1 MPTDHEKFPFYPISI
16 SKGSNAPD
24 DATLVGSG
32 DFVVRWLDGTQQPR
46 GRRYRD
52 PEEISTCLV
61 LNNREHIDAAI
72 EGLTID
78 TYIPFELGHLPG
90 EGESGFSVDVV
101 PSTVTDDVF
110 AVANFAESTSN
121 PTNDQSGSTHDTER
135 PDTSAPTKHS
145 PNHTMTNARPVA
157 KSGAFHSLT

>member
-1 MPTDHEKFPFYPISI
+1 MPTDYEKFPFYPISI

-32 DFVVRWLDGTQQPR
+32 DFVVRWLDGTQHPR

-61 LNNREHIDAAI
+61 LTNRKHIDAAI
-72 EGLTID
+72 KGLTID
-78 TYIPFELGHLPG
+78 TYIPFELGHLPD
-90 EGESGFSVDVV
+90 EGESGFSVDVA

-110 AVANFAESTSN
+110 AVANFAESTSY
-121 PTNDQSGSTHDTER
+121 P
-135 PDTSAPTKHS
+135 
-145 PNHTMTNARPVA
+145 
-157 KSGAFHSLT
+157 